1 MVRINILSGP
11 MMAPSDSDFLGGGG
25 GGVWTSCLPSRSA
38 HVGVLLAGGYC
49 SVFTC
54 SLGYT

>member
-25 GGVWTSCLPSRSA
+25 GLDLLSA
-38 HVGVLLAGGYC
+38 L
-49 SVFTC
+49 
-54 SLGYT
+54 